1 MDDFPA
7 KLLKSTFL
15 YSKCEWATLFLVLI
29 MLVGCNE
36 PQKPT
41 VLNEISDSGRF
52 NVLLIVADD
61 LNCDI
66 GPYTDDG
73 AQTPNLDRLATVSTV
88 FENAHVQYPHCGP
101 SRASFMTGLY
111 PSQTKITRNNVFIR
125 SAIPDVVTLG
135 QRFRQQGYESI
146 RIGKIFHY
154 DNPGA
159 IGTSGTDDNDSWDR
173 TFNPYGRD
181 KVEEFKIN
189 TLKPRKYGGV
199 LSWLAADGLDEEQT
213 DGIGATEAIDQL
225 ERLSLE
231 DNNFFLAV
239 GFFRPHTPFVAPK
252 RYFDWYEQDS
262 IQIPDLSEKSLQ
274 GIPTQ
279 AARSLRTKQNAALVD
294 AKTAREI
301 KEAYYST
308 ISFVDAQ
315 VGRVLDKLEAT
326 GLIENTIVVFI
337 SDHGY
342 HLGEHGHW
350 QKQTLFENAT
360 RIPLMIS
367 IPGSGVVQRSD
378 SPVELLDL
386 YPTLMDYTDIELPRH
401 LVGRSLRPIISGQM
415 ASIRDG
421 AITQYRQGIS
431 LRTSRYRIT
440 KWGEDAT
447 TDFELYDHRTD
458 SQELQNLA
466 RDSAHS
472 ELLDSL
478 RVALELRAT
487 ELSKKPEG
495 LGRQFEDIRPM
506 FRAPNITRGD
516 SIDVEGHLTY
526 SKTAE

>member
-1 MDDFPA
+1 M
-7 KLLKSTFL
+7 LQ
-15 YSKCEWATLFLVLI
+15 SKFQWLALFYAFTTLI
-29 MLVGCNE
+29 SCDN
-36 PQKPT
+36 QKQPIE
-41 VLNEISDSGRF
+41 VNEINGSERF

-66 GPYTDDG
+66 GPYRDDG
-73 AQTPNLDRLATVSTV
+73 ALTPNLDRLAAISTV

-181 KVEEFKIN
+181 KIEEFKIN

-199 LSWLAADGLDEEQT
+199 LSWLAAEGVDEEQT
-213 DGIGATEAIDQL
+213 DGIGATSAIEQL
-225 ERLSLE
+225 DRLASE
-231 DNNFFLAV
+231 ENNFFLAV
-239 GFFRPHTPFVAPK
+239 GFFRPHTPFVAPES
-252 RYFDWYEQDS
+252 YFDWYDQNS
-262 IQIPDLSEKSLQ
+262 IGIPDPSDQSLQ
-274 GIPTQ
+274 MIPTQ
-279 AARSLRTKQNAALVD
+279 AAKSLRTMQNASLDDVQ
-294 AKTAREI
+294 TAREI

-326 GLIENTIVVFI
+326 GLHQNTIVVFI

-367 IPGSGVVQRSD
+367 IPGMEGVHRSD

-386 YPTLMDYTDIELPRH
+386 YPTLMDYTDIERPRH
-401 LVGRSLRPIISGQM
+401 IVGRSLRPIISGQK
-415 ASIRDG
+415 ASVRDG
-421 AITQYRQGIS
+421 AITQYRHGIS
-431 LRTSRYRIT
+431 LRTSRYRII
-440 KWGEDAT
+440 KWGEDT
-447 TDFELYDHRTD
+447 GTDFELYDHRTD
-458 SQELQNLA
+458 SKELQNLA
-466 RDSAHS
+466 RDSSHS
-472 ELLDSL
+472 GLLDSL
-478 RVALELRAT
+478 RAALEIRAI
-487 ELSKKPEG
+487 ELKEKPEG
-495 LGRQFEDIRPM
+495 LGRQFEDIPPM
-506 FRAPNITRGD
+506 IRAPNITRGD
-516 SIDVEGHLTY
+516 SIDAEGHITY
-526 SKTAE
+526 SKTAR

>member
-1 MDDFPA
+1 M
-7 KLLKSTFL
+7 
-15 YSKCEWATLFLVLI
+15 LI
-29 MLVGCNE
+29 GCNE

-66 GPYTDDG
+66 GAYTDDG

-386 YPTLMDYTDIELPRH
+386 
-401 LVGRSLRPIISGQM
+401 
-415 ASIRDG
+415 
-421 AITQYRQGIS
+421 
-431 LRTSRYRIT
+431 
-440 KWGEDAT
+440 
-447 TDFELYDHRTD
+447 
-458 SQELQNLA
+458 
-466 RDSAHS
+466 
-472 ELLDSL
+472 
-478 RVALELRAT
+478 
-487 ELSKKPEG
+487 
-495 LGRQFEDIRPM
+495 
-506 FRAPNITRGD
+506 
-516 SIDVEGHLTY
+516 
-526 SKTAE
+526 

>member
-1 MDDFPA
+1 MM
-7 KLLKSTFL
+7 LLGGSFIQ
-15 YSKCEWATLFLVLI
+15 FVLHVRFESVI
-29 MLVGCNE
+29 LSL
-36 PQKPT
+36 T
-41 VLNEISDSGRF
+41 VLAMCSCNAPLEGDSLNHTGGSGRL

-66 GPYTDDG
+66 GAYSNDG
-73 AQTPNLDRLATVSTV
+73 ALTPNLDRLATVSTV

-101 SRASFMTGLY
+101 SRASFMTSLY
-111 PSQTKITRNNVFIR
+111 PSQTKITRNNVFVR
-125 SAIPDVVTLG
+125 NTIPDVVTLG

-173 TFNPYGRD
+173 TINPYGRD
-181 KVEEFKIN
+181 KIEEFKIN
-189 TLKPRKYGGV
+189 TLKPRKYGGT
-199 LSWLAADGLDEEQT
+199 LSWLAAEGTDEEQT
-213 DGIGATEAIDQL
+213 DGIGATEAIGQL
-225 ERLSLE
+225 DRLADE
-231 DNNFFLAV
+231 DDNFFLAV

-252 RYFDWYEQDS
+252 RYYDWYDQDS
-262 IQIPDLSEKSLQ
+262 IQVPDRSESALDRIPK
-274 GIPTQ
+274 Q
-279 AARSLRTKQNAALVD
+279 AARSLRTKQNAVLTD
-294 AKTAREI
+294 DETAREI

-315 VGRVLDKLEAT
+315 VGRVLDKLETT

-367 IPGSGVVQRSD
+367 IPGAEIMNRSNA
-378 SPVELLDL
+378 PVELLDL
-386 YPTLMDYTDIELPRH
+386 YPTLMDFTDIEVPRH
-401 LVGRSLRPIISGQM
+401 VVGRSLRPIISGQK

-421 AITQYRQGIS
+421 AITQYRKGIS
-431 LRTSRYRIT
+431 LRTNRYRIT

-447 TDFELYDHRTD
+447 TDFELYDHRVD

-466 RDSAHS
+466 RDSVYS
-472 ELLDSL
+472 QVLDSL
-478 RVALELRAT
+478 RIALELRAI
-487 ELSKKPEG
+487 ELEKKPEG
-495 LGRQFEDIRPM
+495 LGRQFEDVRPM
-506 FRAPNITRGD
+506 MRAPNITRGD
-516 SIDVEGHLTY
+516 SLDAQGQVMY
-526 SKTAE
+526 SKPTE

>member
-1 MDDFPA
+1 VDDFPA
-7 KLLKSTFL
+7 KLLKSAL
-15 YSKCEWATLFLVLI
+15 LCSKCEWATLFLALI
-29 MLVGCNE
+29 MLIGCNE

-66 GPYTDDG
+66 GAYTDDG

-239 GFFRPHTPFVAPK
+239 AFSARIRHLSHQS
-252 RYFDWYEQDS
+252 DIS
-262 IQIPDLSEKSLQ
+262 IGMNRIQYKFLIFQRNPCRAFQLQ
-274 GIPTQ
+274 
-279 AARSLRTKQNAALVD
+279 L
-294 AKTAREI
+294 
-301 KEAYYST
+301 
-308 ISFVDAQ
+308 
-315 VGRVLDKLEAT
+315 
-326 GLIENTIVVFI
+326 
-337 SDHGY
+337 
-342 HLGEHGHW
+342 HGHCAQSRMRRW
-350 QKQTLFENAT
+350 SMLKRLGKS
-360 RIPLMIS
+360 RRL
-367 IPGSGVVQRSD
+367 
-378 SPVELLDL
+378 
-386 YPTLMDYTDIELPRH
+386 
-401 LVGRSLRPIISGQM
+401 
-415 ASIRDG
+415 
-421 AITQYRQGIS
+421 ITQQSRLWMHRLDGCGTNLKRQ
-431 LRTSRYRIT
+431 
-440 KWGEDAT
+440 
-447 TDFELYDHRTD
+447 
-458 SQELQNLA
+458 
-466 RDSAHS
+466 
-472 ELLDSL
+472 
-478 RVALELRAT
+478 V
-487 ELSKKPEG
+487 
-495 LGRQFEDIRPM
+495 
-506 FRAPNITRGD
+506 
-516 SIDVEGHLTY
+516 
-526 SKTAE
+526 